1 MTNSICC
8 SPSRSVQKNCIGCQ
22 YVPSLLPKYSVS
34 GVISILCSLA
44 YAEMRLIFAR
54 LVYNFDPELVDP
66 KKNRLGQ
73 EVHALWRKP
82 APDVSLTPVH
92 QERVGK
98 VTVK

>member
-1 MTNSICC
+1 
-8 SPSRSVQKNCIGCQ
+8 
-22 YVPSLLPKYSVS
+22 
-34 GVISILCSLA
+34 
-44 YAEMRLIFAR
+44 MRLIFAR